1 MHHGMLTIYKEK
13 GYTSSDAVARLRGI
27 LRMRKIGH
35 TGTLDPDA
43 EGVLPMCLGNAT
55 RICELIADREKEYLA
70 VMRLGV
76 LTDTQDMSGEI
87 LSQVPEDRIRE
98 ILLKDERIAGG
109 TEDLLG
115 DERISGGIQ
124 EEDRIVFEKILAA
137 ASSFTG
143 EIEQI
148 PPMYSAVKVNGKRL
162 YDMARKGI
170 TVERKPRRITIYS
183 LQIEEVNLPLVR
195 LRVRCSKG
203 TYIRTLCEDL
213 GNALGV
219 GAAMQSLLRT
229 RVGQFTLDEALTLD
243 EVERIAKTES
253 EKLPG
258 LIRPVDSFFAD
269 LPAAECTDE
278 ALRLLKNGNVLT
290 VREIRFLKPDEDP
303 LGSPSG
309 GAVRQDD
316 AGTGLPDD
324 GGTGSS
330 GSPASKSSGGEEARS
345 SLPGIAPREQI
356 IRMYDREGRFFGL
369 YRSGP
374 DRKGRGRYQ
383 AYKMFLPQE

>member
-1 MHHGMLTIYKEK
+1 MHHGMLTVYKEA

-43 EGVLPMCLGNAT
+43 VGVLPMCLGNAT
-55 RICELIADREKEYLA
+55 RICELIADREKEYVA

-76 LTDTQDMSGEI
+76 QTDTQDMSGEI
-87 LSQVPEDRIRE
+87 LREIPEEDIPAILLHNGCLQEAEEEKIEIIQKIQSRIRE
-98 ILLKDERIAGG
+98 
-109 TEDLLG
+109 
-115 DERISGGIQ
+115 
-124 EEDRIVFEKILAA
+124 AA
-137 ASSFTG
+137 AAFVG
-143 EIEQI
+143 EIDQI

-213 GNALGV
+213 GNALGT

-258 LIRPVDSFFAD
+258 LIQPVDSFFAD

-290 VREIRFLKPDEDP
+290 VREIRFLEQDEDP
-303 LGSPSG
+303 LVRPAAGAG
-309 GAVRQDD
+309 GPDNAEKDLQDD
-316 AGTGLPDD
+316 AGTG
-324 GGTGSS
+324 SA
-330 GSPASKSSGGEEARS
+330 GSPDFKSSGREETRT
-345 SLPGIAPREQI
+345 SLPGIGPREQV

-374 DRKGRGRYQ
+374 DRRGHGRYQ
-383 AYKMFLPQE
+383 AYKMFLPQD